1 MLPRVER
8 VLSEWLASGARGI
21 GQVLIVQ
28 AGAGFVLCHREDEAS
43 VELEIFRSSHDAIEI
58 ARLDDAGQYR
68 PLKTA
73 PNLRHGW
80 RLELANLAELR
91 LALDGFYPGR
101 LTVLAAWET
110 HQLETTP
117 LRETLRRQSG
127 MYRAA
132 AKISDDE
139 ADGLVGH
146 FCRSQGGVPG
156 CLRTI
161 LWARDETKARPS
173 LRLPLDKFIAP
184 LDQTGLGENVMPLL
198 CQEACNLLV
207 AEARKVVK
215 KSSRAEPRDSVA

>member
-1 MLPRVER
+1 MPSRVER

-21 GQVLIVQ
+21 GQILVVRS
-28 AGAGFVLCHREDEAS
+28 GTGFVLCHRDDETSAEWQVFCSPDDAS
-43 VELEIFRSSHDAIEI
+43 EI

-101 LTVLAAWET
+101 LAALVAWEA
-110 HQLETTP
+110 HQLATTP

-127 MYRAA
+127 MYRIA
-132 AKISDDE
+132 AKISDGEVDE
-139 ADGLVGH
+139 LVGH
-146 FCRSQGGVPG
+146 FCRSQGGAPG

-184 LDQTGLGENVMPLL
+184 LDQTGGGENVIPLL

-207 AEARKVVK
+207 AEARNVVK
-215 KSSRAEPRDSVA
+215 GSSPAD